1 MKSAKRYQRIF
12 RRRIKRTTRS
22 AFGSGYSIV
31 RLLVVLALAGWAVFH
46 AAERYPELLGPVV
59 SGISIETVQ
68 GRVSHVRDGDTIEV
82 EDVPI
87 RLGSLD
93 CAEMNTSAGLR
104 AAARMRNLVS
114 GEIVICHLNGRTS
127 YDRKIG
133 SCRLADGRDLG
144 AVMIKEGLCRR
155 F

>member
-1 MKSAKRYQRIF
+1 MKSAKRYRRHS
-12 RRRIKRTTRS
+12 RRRAKRRVQS
-22 AFGSGYSIV
+22 GSGSSVV
-31 RLLVVLALAGWAVFH
+31 RLLVVLALAGWAAFYT
-46 AAERYPELLGPVV
+46 AERYPELLGPLV

-82 EDVPI
+82 ENVPI

-93 CAEMNTSAGLR
+93 CAEMNTSAGQR
-104 AAARMRNLVS
+104 AAARMRDIVS
-114 GEIVICHLNGRTS
+114 GEIVVCHLNGRTS

-144 AVMIKEGLCRR
+144 AVMMNEGLCGR